1 MSSYKNFYNI
11 QNPENYKNNIK
22 HNIDTIL
29 TKYINVIYEYFK
41 YLDDNNIYNISENQ
55 QYMKYIIING
65 LNTINS
71 IFKLLLLYTNNLEL
85 VVYHSQKSYIYYVEF
100 ISQIESDTNNFLQLN
115 SKDASLFVYKK
126 TIFEINNEIKKDFSV
141 KKENNI
147 LLLKVNKYIDLTSK
161 ILDQNINNYYLNNDN
176 KIMNNKIISI
186 LQKVIELIFNDNS
199 NFNKKYDLIFNLNT
213 KDSYNNY
220 IENIETILKKNK
232 KKGIN

>member
-1 MSSYKNFYNI
+1 MSSFKNFYNI

-29 TKYINVIYEYFK
+29 TKYVNVIYEYFK
-41 YLDDNNIYNISENQ
+41 YLDDNNIYNISEND

-85 VVYHSQKSYIYYVEF
+85 VVYQSQKSYIYYVEF
-100 ISQIESDTNNFLQLN
+100 ISQIGSDTNNFLQLN

-161 ILDQNINNYYLNNDN
+161 ILHQNINNNYLNNDN
-176 KIMNNKIISI
+176 IIMNNKLINI
-186 LQKVIELIFNDNS
+186 LQKVIELIINDNS

-213 KDSYNNY
+213 KDSYNSY

-232 KKGIN
+232 KK